1 MDIGNIILVYN
12 RERRS
17 PTYRSLHRSS
27 RVYYGILNME
37 ETTSM
42 IKAGRSSKAKGRR
55 LQNLVRDKLREK
67 FTSLEE
73 DDIKSA
79 IMGTVGEDI
88 VLSPAAKKVIPF
100 SFECKNVER
109 LQFWKTVEQAE
120 GNSNG
125 RTPVIVGKKNGRK
138 PYIALPLDDWIE
150 LIS

>member
-1 MDIGNIILVYN
+1 
-12 RERRS
+12 
-17 PTYRSLHRSS
+17 
-27 RVYYGILNME
+27 
-37 ETTSM
+37 M

-125 RTPVIVGKKNGRK
+125 RTPVIVVKKNGRK

>member
-1 MDIGNIILVYN
+1 MDIGNIIPVYN

-17 PTYRSLHRSS
+17 PTYRSLPRSS
-27 RVYYGILNME
+27 RVYFGILNME

-88 VLSPAAKKVIPF
+88 VLSPAARKVIPF

-125 RTPVIVGKKNGRK
+125 RTPVIVVKKNGRK
-138 PYIALPLDDWIE
+138 PYIALPLDDWLE